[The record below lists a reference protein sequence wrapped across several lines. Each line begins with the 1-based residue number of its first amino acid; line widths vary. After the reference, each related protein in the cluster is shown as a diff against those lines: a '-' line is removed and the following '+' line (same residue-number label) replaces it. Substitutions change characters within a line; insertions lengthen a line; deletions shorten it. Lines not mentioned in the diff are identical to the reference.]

1 MRRLL
6 ALLGLALLGAE
17 APPLHGDPVVL
28 ELPGMADVAV
38 RTLTWGTSG
47 QLFLYLPPAAKERAP
62 VVVFAIG
69 YSDDEAQ
76 RRFGAPLH
84 RYRQYDSWARL
95 AAVSGFAGVTYA
107 TQSPERALAQV
118 VDALR
123 KAPAD
128 WGIDASRVGLW
139 SASRNARVAQKYA
152 LRNAAELRFAVFYYP
167 LLDPPDAVPKPVPI
181 LVVKAEGDQEQGVN
195 AGIQRFARKAAA
207 DGADLK
213 LIELPGQHAFDVR
226 DSSAAAQ
233 DAIKATLRFMRRA
246 AGLEPES

>member
-107 TQSPERALAQV
+107 TQNPER
-118 VDALR
+118 D
-123 KAPAD
+123 
-128 WGIDASRVGLW
+128 
-139 SASRNARVAQKYA
+139 
-152 LRNAAELRFAVFYYP
+152 
-167 LLDPPDAVPKPVPI
+167 
-181 LVVKAEGDQEQGVN
+181 
-195 AGIQRFARKAAA
+195 
-207 DGADLK
+207 
-213 LIELPGQHAFDVR
+213 LPGQHAFDVS
-226 DSSAAAQ
+226 DSSVAAQ
-233 DAIKATLRFMRRA
+233 DAVKATLLFMLRA
-246 AGLEPES
+246 AGLEPKS